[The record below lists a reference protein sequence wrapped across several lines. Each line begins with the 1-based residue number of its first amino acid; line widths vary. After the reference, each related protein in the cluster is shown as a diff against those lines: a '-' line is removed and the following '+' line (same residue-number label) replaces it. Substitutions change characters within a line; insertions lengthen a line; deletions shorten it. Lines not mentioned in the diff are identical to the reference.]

1 VQSQLE
7 VMSGGGKLQF
17 ENKRGVNV
25 KIYLHDPENNYD
37 AREVLL
43 DLANQMVD

>member
-1 VQSQLE
+1 VQGQLE
-7 VMSGGGKLQF
+7 VMSDGGRIQF
-17 ENKRGVNV
+17 GNKRGVNV
-25 KIYLHDPENNYD
+25 KIYLHDPEKIFD